1 MMSQI
6 RSVIRN
12 SQATLVQD
20 AIGAGALVVMMVVA
34 LHIPGLA

>member
-6 RSVIRN
+6 KSVIRN
-12 SQATLVQD
+12 SHSDLLQD
-20 AIGAGALVVMMVVA
+20 AVGVGALAVMMIVA